1 MAQDDDSD
9 SELVLLMV
17 TTVEGNSLVK
27 AWYLGIGCSNHMI
40 GHKDFL
46 VDLDTSRKTKI
57 KLADSR
63 TLVAEGVRN
72 IVVKS
77 NDGKIAIIENVLFVS
92 GMKFNRMSVRQL
104 IENGFL
110 NSYEE

>member
-57 KLADSR
+57 KLVDSR
-63 TLVAEGVRN
+63 TLVAKGVGN
-72 IVVKS
+72 IVVKK
-77 NDGKIAIIENVLFVS
+77 NDGETTIIENILFVPR
-92 GMKFNRMSVRQL
+92 MK
-104 IENGFL
+104 
-110 NSYEE
+110 

>member
-1 MAQDDDSD
+1 MAHDDDLD
-9 SELVLLMV
+9 SNPVLLMV
-17 TTVEGNSLVK
+17 TTVEGNSPVE
-27 AWYLGIGCSNHMI
+27 AMYLDTGCSNHMTCR
-40 GHKDFL
+40 KDFL